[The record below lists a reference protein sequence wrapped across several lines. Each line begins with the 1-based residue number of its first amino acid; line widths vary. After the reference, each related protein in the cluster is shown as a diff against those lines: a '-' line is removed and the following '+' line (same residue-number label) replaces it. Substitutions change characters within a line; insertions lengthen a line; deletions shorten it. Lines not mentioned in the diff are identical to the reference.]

1 MSERFQCI
9 KIYGEQQGCRNC
21 PVLLQKSG
29 LLFDSVKSLNVLQ
42 FKFINLQ
49 HKNIEALNIKIQ
61 CFDLDQNPLGGHVL
75 FQYRD
80 LNIGKNES
88 FGEQTPIYLSQNDA
102 RKFNI
107 YVKKVYFDDDSYW
120 EGDALLRS
128 LSPQTDLE
136 EFGELKQ
143 QFLIELKKVW
153 SKTEGNIYPEELE
166 DFWYCTCGAVNL
178 KSQSE
183 CIACDISKDK
193 LFSLSDFGYLLERKK
208 EREEQE
214 ALTVQKKK
222 RVRRKR
228 RIALISCAGAIAALC
243 AGIFLYI
250 EIIRPNNLYQQ
261 ANIDLENGNYVDARN
276 IYIELGEYKDSG
288 NKQVEARYLEA
299 EKSLELKRFDEAEKI
314 YEELNNYKD
323 SQTKKL
329 ECIYQKA
336 DELLENEKYTDAI
349 KLYTELGEYKDSPFK
364 IEESNFKLAQFY
376 MGQGELKEAYSILKE
391 IKQVDL
397 LDDYQETYNECR
409 YQIAQ
414 YNMKHKN
421 IQTAYKEFVDIIRYK
436 DSRYQAATCAV
447 NILSSPYLVKE
458 EIDVLLK
465 DFSRDFDDDQLA
477 AIIYSAYGMTLRDDD
492 FFNVAIIDGISYAG
506 YREWLDSGKSLI
518 SAFQ

>member
-1 MSERFQCI
+1 MSERFRCI
-9 KIYGEQQGCRNC
+9 KIYGEQQGCRSC
-21 PVLLQKSG
+21 PVILQKSG
-29 LLFDSVKSLNVLQ
+29 LFFDSVKSLNILQ

-49 HKNIEALNIKIQ
+49 PKNIEALKLEIQ
-61 CFDLDQNPLGGHVL
+61 CFDLDQNPLGDHVL
-75 FQYRD
+75 FQYMD
-80 LNIGKNES
+80 LNVGKNES
-88 FGEQTPIYLSQNDA
+88 FGEQTPVYLSQNGA

-107 YVKKVYFDDDSYW
+107 YVKKVYFEDDSNW
-120 EGDALLRS
+120 EGDALLRP
-128 LSPQTDLE
+128 LSPQKDLE

-143 QFLIELKKVW
+143 QFLFELKKVW
-153 SKTEGNIYPEELE
+153 SKTEGNIYPEDLE

-178 KSQSE
+178 KSQTE
-183 CIACDISKDK
+183 CIACDISKDE
-193 LFSLSDFGYLLERKK
+193 LFSLLDFGFLLERKK
-208 EREEQE
+208 EREEQD

-228 RIALISCAGAIAALC
+228 RIALLFCVSATAVLC

-261 ANIDLENGNYVDARN
+261 ENIDLENGNYVDARN
-276 IYIELGEYKDSG
+276 IYIELGDYKDSG

-299 EKSLELKRFDEAEKI
+299 EKTLELKRYDEAEKI
-314 YEELNNYKD
+314 YDELNNYKD

-336 DELLENEKYTDAI
+336 DELLENEKYADAV
-349 KLYTELGEYKDSPFK
+349 KLYAELGEYKDSPFK
-364 IEESNFKLAQFY
+364 TEKANFKLAQIY
-376 MGQGELKEAYSILKE
+376 MEQGELKEAYSILKE

-397 LDDYQETYNECR
+397 LDDYQDTYNECR

-414 YNMKHKN
+414 YNMKHRN
-421 IQTAYKEFVDIIRYK
+421 MQTAYKELVNIIRYK
-436 DSRYQAATCAV
+436 DSRYQAARCAV

-458 EIDVLLK
+458 EIAVLIK

-477 AIIYSAYGMTLRDDD
+477 AIIYSAYGMTQRDDMLH
-492 FFNVAIIDGISYAG
+492 NVAIIDGISYAG
-506 YREWLDSGKSLI
+506 YREWLYSGKSLI